1 MGLPYSKFFWG
12 DYLKDTRMLSLEA
25 KGAWMDILCHL
36 SQLDEPGEAGY
47 KIQSWARL
55 LGCSKRVARRVIE
68 EISEAGVGRVREEKE
83 HIFVA
88 NSRIKNDFLKF
99 LEKQTQASEAGKL
112 GAEKR
117 HNSLGIN
124 KTSPASAKKAF
135 SEMDGES
142 HSETG
147 GDRLAI
153 SESRIHKP
161 INNNNIINKESKDAG
176 IPTFEEVLEQAK
188 FAGVTKEVATSFFN
202 WHQDES
208 RWLNAYGKMINWR
221 SKLSNWQTKDRKFQP
236 NGKSGFQPIPFGGK

>member
-36 SQLDEPGEAGY
+36 SQLDNPGEAGY
-47 KIQSWARL
+47 RIQSWARL

-68 EISEAGVGRVREEKE
+68 EISEAGVGRVREENE

-117 HNSLGIN
+117 HKSLGVN
-124 KTSPASAKKAF
+124 ETALASAKKTS
-135 SEMDGES
+135 SENRCKS
-142 HSETG
+142 HNETH

-153 SESRIHKP
+153 SESINHKP
-161 INNNNIINKESKDAG
+161 INNNNKGSVESS
-176 IPTFEEVLEQAK
+176 IPTLDEVLEQAK
-188 FAGVTKEVATSFFN
+188 IAGVTKEAATAFWLWVEGEN
-202 WHQDES
+202 
-208 RWLNAYGKMINWR
+208 RWINSHGKMINWKVKMR
-221 SKLSNWQTKDRKFQP
+221 SWQTNDRKFQS
-236 NGKSGFQPIPFGGK
+236 NGKSGFKPIPFGGK

>member
-124 KTSPASAKKAF
+124 ESTLASAKKAF
-135 SEMDGES
+135 SEMDGGS
-142 HSETG
+142 HSETH

-153 SESRIHKP
+153 SESINHKP
-161 INNNNIINKESKDAG
+161 YNNNNKGSVEAS
-176 IPTFEEVLEQAK
+176 IPTLEEVLEQAK
-188 FAGVTKEVATSFFN
+188 IAGVTKEAATAFWN
-202 WHQDES
+202 WVEGEN
-208 RWLNAYGKMINWR
+208 RWVNSHGKMINWKVKMR
-221 SKLSNWQTKDRKFQP
+221 SWQVNDRKYQG
-236 NGKSGFQPIPFGGK
+236 NGKSGFEPIPFGGK

>member
-68 EISEAGVGRVREEKE
+68 EISEAGVGRVREENE

-117 HNSLGIN
+117 HNSFVIN
-124 KTSPASAKKAF
+124 KSTLASAKK
-135 SEMDGES
+135 SSSKKSSES
-142 HSETG
+142 HNETH

-153 SESRIHKP
+153 SESINHKP
-161 INNNNIINKESKDAG
+161 YNNINKGSVEAS
-176 IPTFEEVLEQAK
+176 IPTLEEVLEQAK
-188 FAGVTKEVATSFFN
+188 IAGVTKEAATAFWN
-202 WHQDES
+202 WVEGEN
-208 RWLNAYGKMINWR
+208 RWTNSHGKMINWKVKMR
-221 SKLSNWQTKDRKFQP
+221 SWQTNDRKFQS
-236 NGKSGFQPIPFGGK
+236 NGKPGFQPIPFGGK